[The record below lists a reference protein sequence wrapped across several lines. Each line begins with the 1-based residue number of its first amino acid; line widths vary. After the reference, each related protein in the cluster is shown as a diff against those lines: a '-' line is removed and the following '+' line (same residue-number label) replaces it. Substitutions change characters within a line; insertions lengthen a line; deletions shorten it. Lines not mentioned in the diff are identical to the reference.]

1 MTNYQPTSM
10 RTFLIV
16 WGGQL
21 VSTLGSQMTTFA
33 ISIWAW
39 QLTGQ
44 ATPLALIALFTHVPT
59 VIASSFAGVFI
70 DRWNRKLMMMIGDAV
85 AGFSTIAILSLLWTN
100 HLEIWH
106 LYVAG
111 AINGLF
117 GYVQSLAAS
126 ASMAM
131 IVPKQHY
138 TRASAMTLARGY
150 GSEIAAPAIAG
161 VLYYVIGL
169 SGILLIDI
177 VTFLIA
183 IATLLTVTIPQPPPS
198 ELGKQSR
205 HWRSEL
211 TFGFRYLWQRPSLL
225 AVLLFLLTS
234 NLVGSAGSIYSP
246 MILARSGGDAAV
258 LGTALAAA
266 GIGGLA
272 GAGVLS
278 FWGGTKRH
286 IHGLLLGNA
295 LANLSEM
302 IAGLGRGL
310 FVWVTAGFLGAFFSP
325 WSNSANQAI
334 WVSKVEPDVQGR
346 VFATRYLI
354 AQIASPLGLA
364 IAGPLADYVFEPAM
378 MPGGALTGLFGGIF
392 GTGQGAGMALQYT
405 LSSLGCVAIALGGY
419 AFRVLREVDVIV
431 PDHDVA
437 I

>member
-1 MTNYQPTSM
+1 MINHQPSGLQ
-10 RTFLIV
+10 TFLIV

-21 VSTLGSQMTTFA
+21 ISTLGSQMTTFA

-39 QLTGQ
+39 ELTGQ
-44 ATPLALIALFTHVPT
+44 ATPLALIGLFTHIPT
-59 VIASSFAGVFI
+59 VIASTFTGVFI
-70 DRWNRKLMMMIGDAV
+70 DRYNRKLMMMVGDAV
-85 AGFSTIAILSLLWTN
+85 AGVSTIVILMLLQTD
-100 HLEIWH
+100 HLQIWH

-138 TRASAMTLARGY
+138 TRASALVLARGY

-161 VLYYVIGL
+161 ILYYVIGL

-177 VTFLIA
+177 VTFLTA
-183 IATLLTVTIPQPPPS
+183 IATLLIVTIPQPPPS
-198 ELGKQSR
+198 EVGKQSR
-205 HWRSEL
+205 NWRSEL

-225 AVLLFLLTS
+225 AVLLFLLAS
-234 NLVGSAGSIYSP
+234 NLVGSVGSIYSP
-246 MILARSGGDAAV
+246 MILARSGGDAAI

-278 FWGGTKRH
+278 LWGGTKRH

-295 LANLSEM
+295 LANFSET

-310 FVWVTAGFLGAFFSP
+310 FVWVMAGFFGAFFSP

-364 IAGPLADYVFEPAM
+364 IAGPLADYLFEPAM
-378 MPGGALTGLFGGIF
+378 MPGGKLAGLFGSIF

-405 LSSLGCVAIALGGY
+405 LSSLGCVAIALSGY
-419 AFRVLREVDVIV
+419 AFQGLRDLDVIV
-431 PDHDVA
+431 PDHDTNQ
-437 I
+437 

>member
-1 MTNYQPTSM
+1 
-10 RTFLIV
+10 
-16 WGGQL
+16 
-21 VSTLGSQMTTFA
+21 MTTFA

-39 QLTGQ
+39 ELTRQ

-59 VIASSFAGVFI
+59 VIASTFAGVLI
-70 DRWNRKLMMMIGDAV
+70 DRCNRKWLMMIGDAV
-85 AGFSTIAILSLLWTN
+85 AGFSTIAILSLVWIN

-106 LYVAG
+106 LYIAG

-131 IVPKQHY
+131 IVPKRHY
-138 TRASAMTLARGY
+138 TRASAMVLARGY
-150 GSEIAAPAIAG
+150 GSEIMAPAIAG
-161 VLYYVIGL
+161 VLYYIIGL
-169 SGILLIDI
+169 PGILLIDV
-177 VTFLIA
+177 VTFLTA
-183 IATLLTVTIPQPPPS
+183 ITTLFSVTIPQPPPS
-198 ELGKQSR
+198 EVGQQSR

-225 AVLLFLLTS
+225 AVLLFLLGS

-246 MILARSGGDAAV
+246 MILARSGGDVAV

-278 FWGGTKRH
+278 LWGGTKRH

-310 FVWVTAGFLGAFFSP
+310 FIWVVAGFCGAFFSP

-334 WVSKVEPDVQGR
+334 WVSKVAPDVQGR

-354 AQIASPLGLA
+354 AQIASPLGLV
-364 IAGPLADYVFEPAM
+364 IAGPLADSVFEPAM
-378 MPGGALTGLFGGIF
+378 MPGGALTELFGGIF
-392 GTGQGAGMALQYT
+392 GTDPGAGMALQYT
-405 LSSLGCVAIALGGY
+405 LSSLCCVVMALSGY
-419 AFRVLREVDVIV
+419 AFRVLRDVDVIV
-431 PDHDVA
+431 PDHDIA